1 MSFQPYDLANILGL
15 LNITMINDK
24 ANIENFKCKIISSR
38 NKLRFNRTSSVPID
52 YILTT
57 IKILNSFNI

>member
-1 MSFQPYDLANILGL
+1 MSFQPYDLVDILGL

-24 ANIENFKCKIISSR
+24 ANIGNFKSKIISNR

-52 YILTT
+52 YILAT
-57 IKILNSFNI
+57 IRILNSFNI